1 MRRGKW
7 QRTKDE
13 GQDGRRVRIRYL
25 VNVEI
30 SSRYNANRGTIWVQ
44 VAREL

>member
-1 MRRGKW
+1 MVSGSSIWEK
-7 QRTKDE
+7 
-13 GQDGRRVRIRYL
+13 QDGRRVSIRHL

-30 SSRYNANRGTIWVQ
+30 GRRYNANRGTIWIQ